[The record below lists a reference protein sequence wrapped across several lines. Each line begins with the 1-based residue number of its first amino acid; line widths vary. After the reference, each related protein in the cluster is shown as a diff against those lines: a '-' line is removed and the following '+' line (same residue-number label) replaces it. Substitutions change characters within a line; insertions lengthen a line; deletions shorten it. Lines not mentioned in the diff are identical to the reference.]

1 MKHIQT
7 VASLAIVLTL
17 SLTTVAC
24 STNPATGKSQLAFIG
39 EEREIQMGK
48 DAHQQVLAT
57 MGAYDDPELQR
68 YVDRIGQRLAANSER
83 PNLPWTF
90 TVVDDASINAFAI
103 PGGFVYLTRGI
114 LTHMSSEAEMAGVLG
129 HEIGHITARHSV
141 EQLSRAQLAQVGLI
155 AGMIA
160 SPEFRQY
167 GDLAQQGL
175 GLAFLKFGRDDERQ
189 ADDLGLRYIVE
200 QNYNPLEMAEMF
212 RVLDRVSAGS
222 PQGRLPNWLS
232 THPNP
237 RNRVARIEE
246 QVPPGMPVGDTVT
259 ARDQFLAQTENVVFG
274 ADPRE
279 GYFLG
284 NSFYHPELR
293 FRVQFPRGWQ
303 TQNQKQAVAAVSPNK
318 DAVVVLQLAQADSPR
333 AAAQQ
338 FFGQQGIQAAG
349 SLSGDIGGLPTVG
362 ERFVVQR
369 QQGGDIVGYAA
380 FVEHQNRVY
389 QLMSYTVDQ
398 RFRGYE
404 QSLSDSLLSFGR
416 LTDRRYIDVSPKR
429 VDLVRID
436 RDMTIEEFNRRYPS
450 NIDLQTLAI
459 INHVEPGESLRSGQ
473 RYKRVTGGEL
483 PRG

>member
-1 MKHIQT
+1 MIRT
-7 VASLAIVLTL
+7 PAATCLALLTALTL
-17 SLTTVAC
+17 TATAC
-24 STNPATGKSQLAFIG
+24 STNPATGESQLAFIG
-39 EEREIQMGK
+39 EEREIQMGR
-48 DAHQQVLAT
+48 DAHQQVLAS

-68 YVDRIGQRLAANSER
+68 YVDQVGQRLARASER

-90 TVVDDASINAFAI
+90 TVIDDASVNAFAI
-103 PGGFVYLTRGI
+103 PGGYVYLTRGI

-141 EQLSRAQLAQVGLI
+141 EQMSRAQLAQIGMV

-167 GDLAQQGL
+167 GDLAQTGL

-189 ADDLGLRYIVE
+189 ADDLGLRYIVD
-200 QNYNPLEMAEMF
+200 QNYNPLEMAEIF
-212 RVLDRVSAGS
+212 RVLDRVSAQTS
-222 PQGRLPNWLS
+222 QGRLPNWLS

-237 RNRVARIEE
+237 VNRISRIES
-246 QVPPGMPVGDTVT
+246 QVPPGLPVGDTVT
-259 ARDQFLAQTENVVFG
+259 DREEFLARTDDVVFG

-279 GYFLG
+279 GYFIG
-284 NSFYHPELR
+284 NAFYHPELA
-293 FRVQFPRGWQ
+293 FRMQFPRGWQ
-303 TQNQKQAVAAVSPNK
+303 TQNQKQAVAGISPEQ

-338 FFGQQGIQAAG
+338 FFAQQGIQAAG

-404 QSLSDSLLSFGR
+404 QILSDSLLSFGR
-416 LTDRRYIDVSPKR
+416 LTDRRYLDVAPKR

-436 RDMTIEEFNRRYPS
+436 RDMSIEEFERRYPS
-450 NIDLQTLAI
+450 TVDLQTLSI
-459 INHVEPGESLRSGQ
+459 INHVDAGERLRSGQ
-473 RYKRVTGGEL
+473 SYKRVVGGEL
-483 PRG
+483 PQS